1 MKHLYKK
8 FSAQQEKA
16 RKEAREME
24 ARRIELEERQGQREE
39 ERDTQFLMFC
49 VKCAVP
55 GIKP

>member
-39 ERDTQFLMFC
+39 ERDAQFLMFC
-49 VKCAVP
+49 MKCAAP